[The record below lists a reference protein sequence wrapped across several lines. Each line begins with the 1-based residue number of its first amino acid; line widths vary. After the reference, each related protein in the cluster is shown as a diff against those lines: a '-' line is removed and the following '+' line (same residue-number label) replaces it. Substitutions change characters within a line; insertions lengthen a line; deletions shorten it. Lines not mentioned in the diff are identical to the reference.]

1 MPQWVNQT
9 ATRRARRVCLYD
21 FLLSRHPG
29 AVEQE
34 GDSLR
39 LRSDHSVSVKRG
51 YAGFTDFADGGTG
64 NAIEYLTNYL
74 DYEFQDAVAALCEFD
89 GMAPDEISRPE
100 PSTLAPGAATSPKTP
115 QAKETAQDA
124 PERPQE
130 PPKAPP
136 RVFVPPEPVQGQY
149 RQLYAYLTQQRG
161 IPPALVQILINDGLL
176 YQEREHNNMVFIDP
190 ARTFA
195 EYRGTN
201 SFVPFHRVDFSD
213 PAAFWWFKPRGLFSN
228 PTTAY
233 ICEGA
238 IDAISLYVLLS
249 SDGAN
254 NARDGLYCS
263 IGGVAN
269 QQRIDRIKAGMA
281 AAGCTTIIAVDS
293 DQAGEQCRQRN
304 PDCKVMTPGG
314 VKDWNELLLWY
325 ENNPNHALHDAKWVN
340 STIQL
345 HRERG

>member
-29 AVEQE
+29 DVERE

-39 LRSDHSVSVKRG
+39 LRCNHSVSIRTG
-51 YAGFTDFADGGTG
+51 YAGYTDFADDSTG
-64 NAIEYLTNYL
+64 NAIECLTNYF
-74 DYEFQDAVAALCEFD
+74 DYGFTDAVAALCEFD
-89 GMAPDEISRPE
+89 GMTKAEICAPEPHSRPQD
-100 PSTLAPGAATSPKTP
+100 AAGATQTP
-115 QAKETAQDA
+115 QPRETPQDA
-124 PERPQE
+124 PEGPQE
-130 PPKAPP
+130 PPQAPP
-136 RVFVPPEPVQGQY
+136 RVFIPPEPVQGQY

-161 IPPALVQILINDGLL
+161 IPPAMVQQLIDWGLL
-176 YQEREHNNMVFIDP
+176 YQEAGHNNMVFIDP

-213 PAAFWWFKPRGLFSN
+213 PAAFWWFKAQGPESIATVAF
-228 PTTAY
+228 

-238 IDAISLYVLLS
+238 IDAISLYLLRLNPP
-249 SDGAN
+249 AN
-254 NARDGLYCS
+254 SGLASMPLHENGLYCS

-281 AAGCTTIIAVDS
+281 AAGCRTVIAVDN
-293 DQAGEQCRQRN
+293 DQAGELCRQRN
-304 PDCKVMTPGG
+304 PCNPDCLHLVPRL
-314 VKDWNELLLWY
+314 KDWNADLTAAQKKE
-325 ENNPNHALHDAKWVN
+325 
-340 STIQL
+340 
-345 HRERG
+345 G